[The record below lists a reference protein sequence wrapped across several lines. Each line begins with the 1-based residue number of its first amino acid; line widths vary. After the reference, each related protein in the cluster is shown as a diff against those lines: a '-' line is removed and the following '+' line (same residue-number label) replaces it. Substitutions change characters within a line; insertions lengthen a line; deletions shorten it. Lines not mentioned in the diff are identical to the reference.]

1 VLSVTLRIKGSI
13 LYSYLVEK
21 KNRSLR
27 IEVRINVVSFRIYFS
42 MIEIISQK
50 EKVNCCYFNEIVLFL
65 IQVGYD
71 HNLSFFEER
80 SRLKKSHEIVSPCRN
95 TLHSVNG
102 K

>member
-50 EKVNCCYFNEIVLFL
+50 EKVESCYFNEIVLFL

-80 SRLKKSHEIVSPCRN
+80 CRLKKSHEIVSPC
-95 TLHSVNG
+95 
-102 K
+102 